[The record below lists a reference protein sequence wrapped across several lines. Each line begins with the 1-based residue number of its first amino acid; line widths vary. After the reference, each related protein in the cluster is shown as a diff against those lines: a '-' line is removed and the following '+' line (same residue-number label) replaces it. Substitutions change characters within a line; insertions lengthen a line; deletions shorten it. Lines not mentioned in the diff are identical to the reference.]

1 MADSSI
7 LERISTRR
15 DALDHKFALD
25 DESLDDLGA
34 FGWLRGVKDRAI
46 MLEFRKRDGHT
57 IAFNYS
63 WLERAEYDP
72 TTGIILRFGRHEVRI
87 TGTNLDKEIRPQ
99 VQLFSGIV
107 RHRVP
112 WVQEETEF
120 AKCSFNVQI
129 ERINVS

>member
-46 MLEFRKRDGHT
+46 MLELRNRDGHI

-107 RHRVP
+107 RHRIP
-112 WVQEETEF
+112 WVQEENQL
-120 AKCSFNVQI
+120 ALSGSKLQI
-129 ERINVS
+129 ERITIS